1 MQKADY
7 LSDKKKAYDL
17 AMGFTDQYPFIGE
30 GWRQRSQLAEG
41 KNLSDS
47 FSSAQKAAKLGLE
60 DIGLCRAFSAG
71 WAERGGLKKW
81 GELALIRAKFEEKR
95 FVEIGL

>member
-1 MQKADY
+1 
-7 LSDKKKAYDL
+7 
-17 AMGFTDQYPFIGE
+17 MGFTDQYPFIGE
-30 GWRQRSQLAEG
+30 GWRQRRQLAEG

-60 DIGLCRAFSAG
+60 DIGLCRALSAG
-71 WAERGGLKKW
+71 WAERGGLEEAKKW